1 MPSSPVPDAPP
12 SAAAGA
18 QAVRAL
24 LHGLRDLLLRFLLPI
39 AGVGLVLWGA
49 EEVLLAFGVHGDL
62 AKMLRYGALPLYG
75 LLVFRLLGR
84 KGGA

>member
-12 SAAAGA
+12 SSAAGA

-24 LHGLRDLLLRFLLPI
+24 LLGLRELLLRFLLPV

-49 EEVLLAFGVHGDL
+49 EEALLAFGVHGDL
-62 AKMLRYGALPLYG
+62 AKMLRYGVLPLYG
-75 LLVFRLLGR
+75 LMVFRLLGR
-84 KGGA
+84 KGAS